1 MQVWRFAAVE
11 GTLSQ
16 GERLALV
23 TAPQV
28 LVERVSLQAHQAHSW
43 PSSGVGE
50 VCRPS
55 CFEKIPDKSHC
66 GCFFFFFLNMAR
78 RLRGQPTEVGKLGSG
93 SLVITLGP
101 VVREQREKD
110 AGALP
115 LSLFINLRVGAVH
128 VQGGLSHLS

>member
-93 SLVITLGP
+93 SLEAADHIGP
-101 VVREQREKD
+101 CSQGAERERRWCP
-110 AGALP
+110 A
-115 LSLFINLRVGAVH
+115 SFSVH
-128 VQGGLSHLS
+128 